1 MNKVIPRK
9 RFGQH
14 FLTDQTVLDRI
25 TDALSPTAD
34 DFVLEIGPGTG
45 VLTDKLTAL
54 LDHLTVVELDRD
66 LAQSLSTK
74 YEPHKVTVIQQDVLN
89 FQFSTLDSG
98 NDRKLRVI
106 GNLPYNISTPL
117 LFHLIGSVNLVQD
130 MLFMVQKEVALR
142 LSASPGDKNYG
153 RLSVMSQL
161 ELNCRILFD
170 VPPESFDPPP
180 RVNSAVIRLLPE
192 KARRKINDS
201 ARLDRVVKSA
211 FAQRRKTLRNA
222 LREVVSPNQFETA
235 EINPGDRAETL
246 SVDDFIRLANA

>member
-1 MNKVIPRK
+1 LNKVIPRK

-14 FLTDQTVLDRI
+14 FLTDPSVLDRI
-25 TDALSPTAD
+25 SDALSPASD

-45 VLTDKLTAL
+45 VLTDRLTAL

-66 LAQSLSTK
+66 LAQLLSTK
-74 YEPHKVTVIQQDVLN
+74 YDPEKITIIQQDILN
-89 FQFSTLDSG
+89 FDFSSLDSG
-98 NDRKLRVI
+98 DTRKLRVI

-117 LFHLIGSVNLVQD
+117 LFHLIGSVNRVQD
-130 MLFMVQKEVALR
+130 MIFMVQKEVALR

-161 ELNCRILFD
+161 ELSCRILFD

-192 KARRKINDS
+192 KADRKINDTMRMS
-201 ARLDRVVKSA
+201 QVVKSA

-222 LREVVSPNQFETA
+222 LRDVVSPEQFETA
-235 EINPGDRAETL
+235 EIDPGKRAETL

>member
-1 MNKVIPRK
+1 MSKVIPRK

-25 TDALSPTAD
+25 TDALSPVPD
-34 DFVLEIGPGTG
+34 DFVLEICPGTG
-45 VLTDKLTAL
+45 VLTDRLTAL

-66 LAQSLSTK
+66 LARLLSTR
-74 YEPHKVTVIQQDVLN
+74 YDPGKVTVIQQDVLD
-89 FQFSTLDSG
+89 FEFATLGSG
-98 NDRKLRVI
+98 NGKKLRVI

-117 LFHLIGSVNLVQD
+117 MFHLIGSINLVQD

-170 VPPESFDPPP
+170 VPPESFDPAPQ
-180 RVNSAVIRLLPE
+180 VNSAVIKLLPE
-192 KARRKINDS
+192 KAAREIKDS
-201 ARLDRVVKSA
+201 GRIDRVVKSA

-222 LREVVSPNQFETA
+222 LRDVVSPEQFDTA
-235 EINPGDRAETL
+235 EINPGNRAETL